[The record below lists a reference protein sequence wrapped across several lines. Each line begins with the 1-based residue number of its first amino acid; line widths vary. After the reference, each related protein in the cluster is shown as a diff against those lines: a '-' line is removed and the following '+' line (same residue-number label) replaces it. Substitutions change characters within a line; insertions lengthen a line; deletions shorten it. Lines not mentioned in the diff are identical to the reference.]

1 MLTAGFE
8 PVESLPSPQRSSSPK
23 WTGPNGAPCGSTKYC
38 QEWFSL
44 FESGNIAQKLCNK
57 AMTLELADCKFRS
70 ICWKA
75 SNSFENICPQEVFL
89 ECLPD
94 SRDDWICVTRA
105 MRQKYESLLEKVH
118 TPCLN
123 DRLREHN
130 LNVNNHRDG
139 HLSVHCHDCG
149 CRPLFNT
156 CAILARHKD
165 KTVREIIEADLIKQ
179 SGAQCVSVASIDL
192 LDKEVAFL
200 RGMHELLAPIIFV
213 LHSDQQAF
221 LHALELGFIKE
232 FPSNLRE
239 DIRELLNPDFTEHDA
254 FFLFCQVMEAVE
266 SWYSWT
272 ETYTKLDQFSFMPFS
287 KTNLLGVHNGLGVKL
302 CRINQAMLKT
312 QDPAV
317 FAHLENMEIPLH
329 VFGIRWLRLLFG
341 REFILPELLILW
353 DAIFAD
359 SLAFN
364 LVDHIFVAMLTCIR
378 KLLLSADYAQCLS
391 YLMKYPAGRKVTY
404 ILQLA
409 LHMKDP
415 KKYTK
420 PAEQELDVYAFST
433 APRGSAKYARQM
445 DLLYFTSSNRT
456 SGRPTTLGIS
466 TQGSRA
472 NSEPTTLDSDSDLS
486 DAEASGAASGSGGK
500 APVKGQCQPN
510 QVWSLKG
517 IKKTAITQ
525 SLNLLANGNGDALTE
540 KEMVQLNASTSRTSD
555 PGLPLRGTHK
565 AAGSELSALQKEV
578 CEMRSVMDSCWR
590 QMSTNLSLL
599 QDCVLSQKQDREHEI
614 VLALARLKRVR
625 DTLKGAIECTDSSQE
640 EDDGNPDYVME
651 DWTLVSSDE
660 PGRMEGVAVMRD
672 ADSVSLRSW
681 TGGARTSRRD
691 SDPHT
696 QEVKKQFLKALVQNH
711 KGPARQVERAAA
723 AAEDPS

>member
-1 MLTAGFE
+1 MESSLFGFE
-8 PVESLPSPQRSSSPK
+8 PVESLSSPQRNSEPR
-23 WTGPNGAPCGSTKYC
+23 TGPNGAHCGSTKYC
-38 QEWFSL
+38 KEWFSL
-44 FESGNIAQKLCNK
+44 FELGNITHKLHNK
-57 AMTLELADCKFRS
+57 AMSLELADCKFRS
-70 ICWKA
+70 ICWK
-75 SNSFENICPQEVFL
+75 VFL

-94 SRDDWICVTRA
+94 SRDDWICVTRS
-105 MRQKYESLLEKVH
+105 MRQKYESLLEK
-118 TPCLN
+118 TCQNP
-123 DRLREHN
+123 RLEPEDLDLSHN
-130 LNVNNHRDG
+130 NP
-139 HLSVHCHDCG
+139 LSQEESSPWHQFFEDSELRV
-149 CRPLFNT
+149 
-156 CAILARHKD
+156 
-165 KTVREIIEADLIKQ
+165 VIKQ
-179 SGAQCVSVASIDL
+179 DVIRTFPEIEFFQTSDVQQMMVNVLFHYARQHPQISY
-192 LDKEVAFL
+192 
-200 RGMHELLAPIIFV
+200 RQGMHELLAPIIFV

-232 FPSNLRE
+232 LPSNLRE

-266 SWYSWT
+266 SWYTWT
-272 ETYTKLDQFSFMPFS
+272 ENYTKLDQFSFMPFS

-302 CRINQAMLKT
+302 CKINQAMLKT

-378 KLLLSADYAQCLS
+378 KLLLNADYAQCLS

-415 KKYTK
+415 KKYVK
-420 PAEQELDVYAFST
+420 PAEQELDVYGFST

-445 DLLYFTSSNRT
+445 DCGLPTAPV
-456 SGRPTTLGIS
+456 RPTTLGIS
-466 TQGSRA
+466 TQGFRA
-472 NSEPTTLDSDSDLS
+472 NSEPTTLESDSDVS
-486 DAEASGAASGSGGK
+486 DEASAPAGRSKGK
-500 APVKGQCQPN
+500 SPVKGQRRPN
-510 QVWSLKG
+510 QVWSFKG

-525 SLNLLANGNGDALTE
+525 SLNLLANGNGDALSE
-540 KEMVQLNASTSRTSD
+540 KEMVQLNASNRRVGDPSTS
-555 PGLPLRGTHK
+555 LRDAHK
-565 AAGSELSALQKEV
+565 APGTELSALRKEV
-578 CEMRSVMDSCWR
+578 REMRSVMDTCWR
-590 QMSTNLSLL
+590 QMSSNLSLL
-599 QDCVLSQKQDREHEI
+599 QDCVLSQRQEREHDI

-640 EDDGNPDYVME
+640 EEDGNPDYVME
-651 DWTLVSSDE
+651 EWTLVSSDE
-660 PGRMEGVAVMRD
+660 PGRIEGAAVMRD
-672 ADSVSLRSW
+672 ADSVSLGSW
-681 TGGARTSRRD
+681 GSGDRTSLLLRD

-696 QEVKKQFLKALVQNH
+696 QEVKKQFLTALVQNQ
-711 KGPARQVERAAA
+711 KGPSPGHVEQAAA
-723 AAEDPS
+723 ASEAPS

>member
-1 MLTAGFE
+1 MESSLFGFE
-8 PVESLPSPQRSSSPK
+8 SVESLPSPQRNGSPK
-23 WTGPNGAPCGSTKYC
+23 WTGPNGAQYGSTKYC

-44 FESGNIAQKLCNK
+44 FEMGNIGRKLHHK

-70 ICWKA
+70 ICWK
-75 SNSFENICPQEVFL
+75 VFL

-94 SRDDWICVTRA
+94 SRDDWIYVTRS
-105 MRQKYESLLEKVH
+105 MRQKYESLLEKTCH
-118 TPCLN
+118 NP
-123 DRLREHN
+123 RLEPEDLDLSHN
-130 LNVNNHRDG
+130 NP
-139 HLSVHCHDCG
+139 LSQEESSPWNKFFEDSELRV
-149 CRPLFNT
+149 
-156 CAILARHKD
+156 
-165 KTVREIIEADLIKQ
+165 VIKQ
-179 SGAQCVSVASIDL
+179 DVIRTFPEIEFFQTSDVQQMMVNVLFHYARQHPQISY
-192 LDKEVAFL
+192 
-200 RGMHELLAPIIFV
+200 RQGMHELLAPIIFV

-266 SWYSWT
+266 SWYTWT

-302 CRINQAMLKT
+302 CKINQAMLRT

-378 KLLLSADYAQCLS
+378 KLLLNADYAQCLS

-420 PAEQELDVYAFST
+420 PAEQELDVYGFST

-445 DLLYFTSSNRT
+445 DCGLPAAPVVRPSV
-456 SGRPTTLGIS
+456 RPTTLGIS
-466 TQGSRA
+466 AQGFRT
-472 NSEPTTLDSDSDLS
+472 NSEPTTLESDSDVS
-486 DAEASGAASGSGGK
+486 DDASAAAGGSRGK
-500 APVKGQCQPN
+500 SPTKVQRRPN
-510 QVWSLKG
+510 QVWSFKG

-525 SLNLLANGNGDALTE
+525 SLNLLANGNGDTLAE
-540 KEMVQLNASTSRTSD
+540 KEMVQLNASNCRTSD
-555 PGLPLRGTHK
+555 PGPSLRVTHR
-565 AAGSELSALQKEV
+565 STSTDMSALQKEV
-578 CEMRSVMDSCWR
+578 CEMRSVMDTCWR
-590 QMSTNLSLL
+590 QMSSNLSLL

-640 EDDGNPDYVME
+640 DEDGNPDYAME

-660 PGRMEGVAVMRD
+660 PARMEGGLAVMRD
-672 ADSVSLRSW
+672 ADSVSLHSW
-681 TGGARTSRRD
+681 ASGERTSLRD

-696 QEVKKQFLKALVQNH
+696 QEVKKQFLKALVQNQ
-711 KGPARQVERAAA
+711 KGSAAHVDQAAA
-723 AAEDPS
+723 ATEQPS